1 MKILATSCP
10 SEEHLFPM
18 VPTLWALQNAGH
30 DVLVAVPSRLART
43 IAATGLPATSVAPDL
58 EPGDNRPRPGQDA
71 TISDLAGHIVE
82 RYVPMA
88 EKGVARTVR
97 LAEVWQPDLVMCS
110 DWEYAGPIAAAAIGA
125 PTVLHERGMLPHPAI
140 KSLVDEALRPLHREW
155 GLADG
160 APDHWKIIDNCPP
173 SLQWTTPPG
182 NTVSSRYV
190 SFHSPAELPPW
201 AFDGRDLPR
210 ILVTLSADQQTRD
223 AGDLLHKIMQAVLP
237 LDIEV
242 VIAAGAN
249 LRVDPQGRLPRR
261 VRITHG
267 LPPSHLVPT
276 STAVIHDG
284 NAGSVMS
291 AAIMGVPQLGLPQVS
306 GQFQHIDRI
315 EEIGAGLSL
324 HPEQATVST
333 ITEAIRTLLNELGQR
348 AVARR
353 LQVENAA
360 QPRLDEVVQGLER
373 AFATQ
378 PPPALTPGG
387 TRQAPRAATP
397 LDVPTTRVA
406 TKSRTNPAT
415 AGTHTPRVG
424 RHTAG
429 HVAGQIAGQ

>member
-1 MKILATSCP
+1 
-10 SEEHLFPM
+10 
-18 VPTLWALQNAGH
+18 
-30 DVLVAVPSRLART
+30 
-43 IAATGLPATSVAPDL
+43 
-58 EPGDNRPRPGQDA
+58 
-71 TISDLAGHIVE
+71 
-82 RYVPMA
+82 
-88 EKGVARTVR
+88 
-97 LAEVWQPDLVMCS
+97 
-110 DWEYAGPIAAAAIGA
+110 
-125 PTVLHERGMLPHPAI
+125 
-140 KSLVDEALRPLHREW
+140 
-155 GLADG
+155 
-160 APDHWKIIDNCPP
+160 
-173 SLQWTTPPG
+173 
-182 NTVSSRYV
+182 V

-201 AFDGRDLPR
+201 VFDGLDMPR
-210 ILVTLSADQQTRD
+210 VLVTLSAEQLTRD

-242 VIAAGAN
+242 VIAAGEK
-249 LRVDPQGRLPRR
+249 LRLDPQGELPRSIR
-261 VRITHG
+261 LTHG

-276 STAVIHDG
+276 CAAVIHDG

-360 QPRLDEVVQGLER
+360 QPRLDEVVQVLER

-378 PPPALTPGG
+378 PPPALPRGG
-387 TRQAPRAATP
+387 SRPAARAATP
-397 LDVPTTRVA
+397 LDVPTTRVTSA
-406 TKSRTNPAT
+406 KRKNPVT
-415 AGTHTPRVG
+415 AGKHAPGVG

-429 HVAGQIAGQ
+429 RVAGL